1 MSEEFSACVRG
12 LKPNNEPF
20 KGLGKKRTAIGID

>member
-1 MSEEFSACVRG
+1 MSGEGSAWVRA

-20 KGLGKKRTAIGID
+20 KGLKKKRTAIGID